1 MNLNLN
7 GAVKAEINPRM
18 TGLFFEDIN
27 YGADGGLYAEMI
39 ENRSFEFADAYGD
52 RGDYYTVFDG
62 GYGWSIYPEKADAQM
77 QIVSGS
83 PLYAENP
90 HYLRLTSHQAG
101 AGVTNK
107 AYDGITLREG
117 AEYRIRFYARNISAS
132 GNFVLSV
139 IGGGKTVAQ
148 VTVPIKA
155 PRGTLPNFWEKYE
168 VTMMARKSVR
178 HAKFVLSMSSD
189 GVAEFDFVSMFPADA
204 VCGIFRRD
212 LFEKLDAVHPG
223 FIRFPGGCI
232 IEGNTLANRYDFK
245 NTLTIPERRK
255 DNWNRWAVHEN
266 SEKNNFHGKFSHY
279 NQTYGM
285 GYYEFFL
292 LCEALGAEPL
302 PVLSVGL
309 ACQYQSFEYVPQDS
323 PEFATFVQDALDLI
337 EFANGPADSVWGRV
351 RAALGHPAPFGL
363 KMVGIGNE
371 QWQTETIDFFS
382 RYEAFEKAIHEKD
395 PKIRLIG
402 SAGPVVTDE
411 RYTKAWDFY
420 DSHADNP
427 DFVYAVDEHYYMP
440 PAWFL
445 ENVNFYDNYPR
456 TRRVF
461 AGEYAAHPASRKNTL
476 EGALCEAAFLTG
488 VERNADVVRLSSYAP
503 LFGRVDF
510 WQWRPDL
517 IWFDD
522 EKSFG
527 TPSWIVQK
535 MFSNNTGAEEIEIEE
550 QRKALQDQKI
560 YVCAAKT
567 ASGRGDTPAEAD
579 RAGQKDGAEYIVKI
593 VNLSGADQTF
603 SFTDGDRNLVCVRKE
618 VLTGD
623 DPEAENTIRDPER
636 VHEEAVDPADPVILD
651 GSFTVLRL
659 KKA

>member
-7 GAVKAEINPRM
+7 GAKLADINPRM
-18 TGLFFEDIN
+18 YGLFFEDIN

-39 ENRSFEFADAYGD
+39 ENRSFEFVDAHGD

-62 GYGWSIYPEKADAQM
+62 GYGWSVYPENAKAEMA
-77 QIVSGS
+77 IVSGS

-90 HYLRLTSHQAG
+90 HYLRFTSSQAG
-101 AGVTNK
+101 AGICNK
-107 AYDGITLREG
+107 AYDGITLKEG
-117 AEYRIRFYARNISAS
+117 EEYRVSFYARNISAS
-132 GNFVLSV
+132 GNFVVSV
-139 IGGGKTVAQ
+139 ISGGKAAAFA
-148 VTVPIKA
+148 TVPVRD

-168 VTMMARKSVR
+168 VTLTARKSVR
-178 HAKFVLSMSSD
+178 HAKFVLSMSS
-189 GVAEFDFVSMFPADA
+189 GGTAEFDFVSMFPADA
-204 VCGIFRRD
+204 VKGIFRRD

-255 DNWNRWAVHEN
+255 NNWNRWAVHEN
-266 SEKNNFHGKFSHY
+266 SEKNHYHSVFSHY

-323 PEFATFVQDALDLI
+323 PAFAGFVQDALDLI
-337 EFANGPADSVWGRV
+337 EFANGPADSPWGKV
-351 RAALGHPAPFGL
+351 RAELGHPEPFNL

-371 QWQTETIDFFS
+371 QWQTDKIDFFS
-382 RYEAFEKAIHEKD
+382 RYEAFEKAIHAKY

-402 SAGPVVTDE
+402 SAGPAVKEE
-411 RYTKAWDFY
+411 RYGKAWAFY
-420 DSHADNP
+420 DSHADDP
-427 DFVYAVDEHYYMP
+427 DFVYAVDEHYYMKP
-440 PAWFL
+440 QWFL
-445 ENVNFYDNYPR
+445 DNVGFYDSYPR

-461 AGEYAAHPASRKNTL
+461 SGEYAAHPESRKNTL
-476 EGALCEAAFLTG
+476 EGALCEAAFMTG

-503 LFGRVDF
+503 LFGRVNF

-522 EKSFG
+522 ETSFG
-527 TPSWIVQK
+527 TPSWYVQK
-535 MFSNNTGAEEIEIEE
+535 MFSNNVGDEEIDLGAAVGDL
-550 QRKALQDQKI
+550 RSRGI
-560 YVCAAKT
+560 YVCASRTSAQK
-567 ASGRGDTPAEAD
+567 GGD
-579 RAGQKDGAEYIVKI
+579 YIVKI
-593 VNLSGADQTF
+593 VNLSGSDQTF
-603 SFTDGDRNLVCVRKE
+603 DFTDGGDRLACVSKE
-618 VLTGD
+618 VLSGPE
-623 DPEAENTIRDPER
+623 PEAENTISDPDR
-636 VHEEAVDPADPVILD
+636 VRSQAEDPADPAVPA
-651 GSFTVLRL
+651 GTFAVLRL
-659 KKA
+659 RKA